1 MASMQE
7 NINGKN
13 IKDKIVAENN
23 DEFKDGKAVPEYSAV
38 GCTRLAYSQSLNSL
52 LSLLLGNY
60 ESMTQVDKMVD
71 MVETL
76 VMILNNQNVVL
87 LQQLWIE
94 YQLTATLA
102 LRAKLSVQMLK
113 LMVNIEGLAWNQVR
127 HMQETLKVLTMT
139 ESIEC
144 EDIIGEEEMHLT
156 LQSYSQRREER
167 NRGMKMLGQNFSRM
181 AKLVV
186 QVNKG
191 QGLGTV
197 PDIDGCLRDC
207 KLAMG
212 ELSREEWDK
221 KLQPVLRLVL
231 DRFQVVLDIVDMVWV
246 ELNMEERFCR
256 LYDNV
261 KKIRRDSVEEDSK
274 TVHKSKEGV
283 ERSTTNR
290 PDGDDFGKPTEP
302 GKKMKIERDAVI
314 NREAKAVSTLTCSDN
329 LGHAQVQKLSEPDHG
344 RDINISIPVVP
355 AENHTILVEGF
366 TPSVLSDIAACPP
379 LGSSTPRRRM
389 SLPSNDSADD
399 GAIAT
404 ECEEDD
410 LIKTKDFLVLME
422 QVTGLSAT
430 HKLKEKLNKLAGG
443 SEHVRWSCV
452 EKILDSEPD
461 VLFE

>member
-7 NINGKN
+7 KIKRKN
-13 IKDKIVAENN
+13 STDKIVAENN

-127 HMQETLKVLTMT
+127 HMQETLKMLT
-139 ESIEC
+139 ESIES
-144 EDIIGEEEMHLT
+144 EENIGEEEMHLT

-212 ELSREEWDK
+212 ELSCEEWDK

-231 DRFQVVLDIVDMVWV
+231 DRFQVVVDIVDIVWV
-246 ELNMEERFCR
+246 ELNMKERFCR

-261 KKIRRDSVEEDSK
+261 KTIRRNSVEEDSK
-274 TVHKSKEGV
+274 IHKSKEGV
-283 ERSTTNR
+283 GRTTTTG
-290 PDGDDFGKPTEP
+290 PDGDDFGKPIEP
-302 GKKMKIERDAVI
+302 GQKMKIECDAVI
-314 NREAKAVSTLTCSDN
+314 NREAKAVRTLTCSDN

-344 RDINISIPVVP
+344 SDMNISTPGIS
-355 AENHTILVEGF
+355 AENHTMLGEGF
-366 TPSVLSDIAACPP
+366 RSSVLCDIEGCPP
-379 LGSSTPRRRM
+379 LGSSTPRRRK
-389 SLPSNDSADD
+389 SLPSNDYADD
-399 GAIAT
+399 GATATAT
-404 ECEEDD
+404 ECKEDD

-430 HKLKEKLNKLAGG
+430 HKLKEKLNKLAGD
-443 SEHVRWSCV
+443 SEHVRWSSV